1 MSRELFEPEGWQVL
15 DGGPVKNTEPN
26 VIAVGFT
33 GAPGEIAVEDTRTR
47 EQYTTQPDRE
57 QYEITC
63 LVSAWHGHE
72 TDPKSPRDAVY
83 SVVDRLADALALD
96 QTLDG
101 LVARIRLR
109 TDAYAPEQ
117 TSMGAVAT
125 VRFILI
131 VDAYGRAA

>member
-1 MSRELFEPEGWQVL
+1 
-15 DGGPVKNTEPN
+15 
-26 VIAVGFT
+26 
-33 GAPGEIAVEDTRTR
+33 
-47 EQYTTQPDRE
+47 
-57 QYEITC
+57 
-63 LVSAWHGHE
+63 VSAWHGHE